1 MKKIIRKIV
10 DNTNEIHWFAIGGLG
25 CLIYKEYFIA
35 RTFAWYDFIIYA
47 PFFGLMIGVVMYRWL
62 ESKVK
67 SK

>member
-10 DNTNEIHWFAIGGLG
+10 VNTNEIHWFAIGALG
-25 CLIYKEYFIA
+25 YLLYKELFLA
-35 RTFAWYDFIIYA
+35 RLFAWYDFIIYA

-67 SK
+67 K

>member
-10 DNTNEIHWFAIGGLG
+10 VNTNEIHWFFIGGMGYL
-25 CLIYKEYFIA
+25 LYKEYFVA

-67 SK
+67 K